1 MYKLLKKEL
10 NILDDFWKF
19 IEIFKYDNYKL
30 SWISGA
36 YRYRR
41 ALIKKI

>member
-30 SWISGA
+30 SWANGA
-36 YRYRR
+36 YGYRR
-41 ALIKKI
+41 ALIKK

>member
-19 IEIFKYDNYKL
+19 IEIFKVKNYK
-30 SWISGA
+30 
-36 YRYRR
+36 
-41 ALIKKI
+41 KN

>member
-19 IEIFKYDNYKL
+19 IEIFKVEHYK
-30 SWISGA
+30 
-36 YRYRR
+36 
-41 ALIKKI
+41 KK